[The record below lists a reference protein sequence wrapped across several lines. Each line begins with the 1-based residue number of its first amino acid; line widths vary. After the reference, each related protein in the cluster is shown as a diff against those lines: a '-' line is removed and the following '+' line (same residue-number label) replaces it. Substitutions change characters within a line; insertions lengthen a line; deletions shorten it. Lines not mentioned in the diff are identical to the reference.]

1 MSLPV
6 PDPIETPWLRRGQRG
21 GRTDLARPV
30 QASSFR
36 RDLVLTRTRAH
47 CQRQSAGWNG
57 QAGVRLIG
65 QTGVN
70 LGEVAI
76 RSLSRQ
82 TWIHWLLTFGILI
95 RSMAEHLCKYD
106 LQWVRQKT
114 EQGAPKH
121 FIRANHN
128 DLPSRQ

>member
-21 GRTDLARPV
+21 GGTNLARPV

-36 RDLVLTRTRAH
+36 RDLVLTRNRAH

-57 QAGVRLIG
+57 QAGVRFIG

-76 RSLSRQ
+76 R
-82 TWIHWLLTFGILI
+82 G
-95 RSMAEHLCKYD
+95 LCVVQQSVVRCDRISVTCRTADVKTSCCFKPTR
-106 LQWVRQKT
+106 LQQFP
-114 EQGAPKH
+114 EQ
-121 FIRANHN
+121 
-128 DLPSRQ
+128 